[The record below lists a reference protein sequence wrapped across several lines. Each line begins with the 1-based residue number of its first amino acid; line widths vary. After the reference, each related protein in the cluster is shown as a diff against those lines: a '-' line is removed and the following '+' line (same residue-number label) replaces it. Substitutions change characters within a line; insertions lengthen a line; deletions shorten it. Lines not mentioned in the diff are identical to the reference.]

1 MQIKSLGEVIAE
13 RCLSMTTRDGRLKT
27 VTVKLGKPVQ
37 FDDGTG
43 YYAPFQITGIGSE
56 KIKYAGG
63 VDAIQAVQ
71 LAMKMIGANLY
82 ALRDVES
89 VELEWEAGDK
99 GDLGFPF

>member
-1 MQIKSLGEVIAE
+1 MEIKSLGEVIAE
-13 RCLSMTTRDGRLKT
+13 RRLSMTTRDGRLTT
-27 VTVKLGKPVQ
+27 VTVKLGKPVP

-43 YYAPFQITGIGSE
+43 YYAPFQITGTGPE

-71 LAMKMIGANLY
+71 LAMKMIGANLH
-82 ALRDVES
+82 ALSDKES